1 MRKNNLMRRSV
12 ILLLLIVVSTAVQAH
27 PVSRSEALL
36 KARQFMPSRQFA
48 EGRSWRRA
56 KGEDSDHPFYVFNDE
71 KGRGFVIVS
80 GDDRTLPILGYA
92 DSGALNAD
100 SLPVNL
106 RCWLEG
112 YAEQI
117 ASLDEGA
124 AATSALTAAE
134 EKPAI
139 APLITTTWNQS
150 LPYSLMTPTYIDE
163 SGNESHYVTGCV
175 ATALAQVMN
184 YHQWPLN
191 CPAIPGYTTG
201 TKKIVMPELPP
212 TTFKWN
218 LMKDHYQ
225 HQETGASADAVAELM
240 LYVGQANSM
249 NYKQGG
255 SSAYVHLDVMAEL
268 FSYSKNAWRA
278 SREDYS
284 VEEWENLIYNELAS
298 NRPVLYEGGSGSSA
312 HQFVCD
318 GYDGEGFFHINW
330 GWGGGSDGYFV
341 LSLANPDEK
350 GIGGGSGTA
359 GYAFG
364 QVAVIGFQPA
374 SDNEPELPVVSSYT
388 EDMPEATYWRN
399 STNADFEGVSTE
411 GCHLGISYTLP
422 PTTTCDIEAGWAV
435 CIDGKM
441 ENVAAYKQIHIDNRT
456 DRWSYYDGPNPI
468 SFGAGLS
475 DGNYKLV
482 PVYRYVGDSDWTII
496 STVKC
501 IYAQITGNTLSVRG
515 FKPGATYTVNS
526 VDYSGEMAENSK
538 VDVTINI
545 TNTSDVMQERVYFW
559 MRGSSDWQKMG
570 QGIGCVE
577 PGQTGNI
584 YLSFTAD
591 GPGTF
596 PVKITSDEEGTCVMG
611 TSEVTIYGVKEIT
624 DNGLVFLCNIGTK
637 EAKLINGDYSS
648 YEWNSLEIPS
658 TVSLDGTNY
667 RVTRIDNYAFGNV
680 NSLKKVI
687 MPEGL
692 LFIGESAF
700 QECYGLREIH
710 LPSTLK
716 AIGNHAFAKCNDLNW
731 VVSYMSEPCAVNR
744 NAFTLWK
751 WLDDNTLVEGFSSA
765 TLYVPI
771 GTKPNYESSA
781 GWNEFKKIYQ
791 GELKEIT
798 IEGITYFYATGE
810 AVASIERSDAEM
822 LRDKDVVI
830 PSSIEIDGKSYEVKS
845 IANNAFEDCLMKSL
859 TIEPGIEEIGRNAFF
874 NAYQLEKAV
883 LPEGLLSIGEQAFQ
897 YCSELKEIYL
907 PSTLEEIAVN
917 AFGNCYNLKAVV
929 SYMSEPCAVSRNVF
943 TVWRW
948 YDDDTSVEEFTSATL
963 YVPIGTKPNY
973 ESAAVWNEFST
984 ICQGELKEI
993 TIEGI
998 TYSYATGENIA
1009 SVVRSDAEILRDQDV
1024 VIPSSIEIDGKPYEV
1039 KSIGNSAFV
1048 GCPMKSLIIEPGIEE
1063 IGRAAFWNAYSIRK
1077 VILPEGLLSIG
1088 ESAFR
1093 YCYGLQ
1099 ELQLPSTLAEIGDN
1113 AFYDCRSLN
1122 SVVSFMSEPC
1132 PVNRNVFVCKWYSGD
1147 DESWHE
1153 EFTSAT
1159 LSVPL
1164 GKKEKYQAAEVW
1176 KEFSTISEFD
1186 PTSIPQVVANEK
1198 TPRIFDLSG
1207 RRLNRPRKGLFI
1219 INGKKVLIN

>member
-1 MRKNNLMRRSV
+1 MRRSV
-12 ILLLLIVVSTAVQAH
+12 ILLLLIVVSTAVQAN

-56 KGEDSDHPFYVFNDE
+56 KGEASDHPFYVFNDE

-92 DSGALNAD
+92 DSGTLNAD

-124 AATSALTAAE
+124 AATSVLTAAE

-139 APLITTTWNQS
+139 APLITTTWNQNP
-150 LPYSLMTPTYIDE
+150 PYSLMTPTYIDD

-184 YHQWPLN
+184 FHQWPLN

-212 TTFKWN
+212 TAFKWN

-249 NYKQGG
+249 NYNQGG
-255 SSAYVHLDVMAEL
+255 SSAYIHLDVMAEL

-278 SREDYS
+278 RREDYTA
-284 VEEWENLIYNELAS
+284 VEWEKLIYRELAA
-298 NRPVLYEGGSGSSA
+298 NRPVLYDGASDVVG

-330 GWGGGSDGYFV
+330 GWGGSSDGYFV

-359 GYAFG
+359 GYVFRQTAI
-364 QVAVIGFQPA
+364 IGFQPA
-374 SDNEPELPVVSSYT
+374 SEGEEARLVINAST
-388 EDMPEATYWRN
+388 INMKAATYERT
-399 STNADFEGVSTE
+399 SLTSDFANVSTE
-411 GCHLGISYTLP
+411 GCYLQVNYNCV

-435 CIDGKM
+435 YENGTLGNVVASSQITIDCRNLEVGRF
-441 ENVAAYKQIHIDNRT
+441 AY
-456 DRWSYYDGPNPI
+456 YYGPKTL
-468 SFGAGLS
+468 SFGAGLA
-475 DGNYKLV
+475 DGNYRLM
-482 PVYRYVGDSDWTII
+482 PVYRYLGDRDWTIV
-496 STVKC
+496 SMTDC
-501 IYAQITGNTLSVRG
+501 IYAEIAGNTLSVRG
-515 FKPGATYTVNS
+515 YRIGASYTVNS
-526 VDYSGEMAENSK
+526 IDYSGEMAEGNEVK
-538 VDVTINI
+538 VTINV
-545 TNTSDVMQERVYFW
+545 TSTSDAIEQTAYFW
-559 MRGSSDWQKMG
+559 LLKDGEWVMMG
-570 QGIGCVE
+570 KGVGLVDAGE
-577 PGQTGNI
+577 TGNI
-584 YLSFTAD
+584 NLTFT
-591 GPGTF
+591 PQFSGTF

-611 TSEVTIYGVKEIT
+611 TSEVTIYGVEEIT

-830 PSSIEIDGKSYEVKS
+830 PSSIEIDGKPYEVKS

-859 TIEPGIEEIGRNAFF
+859 TIEPGIEEIGRNAFS

-897 YCSELKEIYL
+897 YCSGLKEIHL

-929 SYMSEPCAVSRNVF
+929 SYMSEPCAVNRNVF

-1063 IGRAAFWNAYSIRK
+1063 IGRAAFWNAYSLRK

-1113 AFYDCRSLN
+1113 AFYDCRRLN

-1132 PVNRNVFVCKWYSGD
+1132 PVNRNVFVCEWYSGD

-1176 KEFSTISEFD
+1176 KEFSNITEFD
-1186 PTSIPQVVANEK
+1186 VSGIQSIMMDKKNH
-1198 TPRIFDLSG
+1198 RIFDTHG
-1207 RRLNRPRKGLFI
+1207 RRLNRPRKGLLI
-1219 INGKKVLIN
+1219 INGKKVLIP